1 MAHSI
6 DLGHTNR
13 VHSLGIV
20 SRLLNQGVSIMTIN
34 EGLRLVAGFFVL
46 ASVVL
51 GYLVSPWFLAFTI
64 FVALNLMQSAFSRWC
79 PMIWFLGQ
87 IGFKR
92 ETTVN

>member
-1 MAHSI
+1 
-6 DLGHTNR
+6 
-13 VHSLGIV
+13 
-20 SRLLNQGVSIMTIN
+20 MTIN

-51 GYLVSPWFLAFTI
+51 GYLVSPWFLAFTV
-64 FVALNLMQSAFSRWC
+64 FVALNLMQSAFTHWC